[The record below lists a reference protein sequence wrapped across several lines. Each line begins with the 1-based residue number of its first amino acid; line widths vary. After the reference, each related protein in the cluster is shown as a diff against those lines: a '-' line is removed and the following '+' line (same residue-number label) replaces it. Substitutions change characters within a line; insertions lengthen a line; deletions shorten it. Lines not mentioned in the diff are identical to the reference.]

1 MLLRILLKKDEN
13 ELTILQKIKKIAVKY
28 VTYWVAEA
36 WNNTTK
42 GAIQKSWK
50 NLWPILEFIATNL
63 HQ

>member
-1 MLLRILLKKDEN
+1 MLLCTLLKKDEN
-13 ELTILQKIKKIAVKY
+13 ELIILQKIKKITVKY

-50 NLWPILEFIATNL
+50 NIWPTLEFVETNL